1 MEKFI
6 GAQGKQ
12 FTPTE
17 VVKEIISFME
27 ADNKRNYSI
36 VVGTDSLLLADK
48 SADFVIAVVVHR
60 IGNGGRYFWKR
71 KAFKNF
77 YTLRDRILKEVILSI
92 DLAKEVLSD
101 LKNLKAPD
109 FNFEIHVDI
118 GTNGPT
124 NEMMQEVIGM
134 VRAYNFEVKT
144 KPDSYAASKVADR
157 HVSINK

>member
-1 MEKFI
+1 MERFV

-12 FTPTE
+12 FTPVE
-17 VVKEIISFME
+17 VVQEIISFME
-27 ADNKRNYSI
+27 ADDKRNYRI
-36 VVGTDSLLLADK
+36 VIGTDSLLLADK
-48 SADFVIAVVVHR
+48 SADFVTAVVVHR

-77 YTLRDRILKEVILSI
+77 HTLRDRILKEVILSI

-157 HVSINK
+157 HV

>member
-1 MEKFI
+1 MSYFI

-12 FTPTE
+12 FAPTE
-17 VVKEIISFME
+17 VAKEIISFME
-27 ADNKRNYSI
+27 ADNKRSYRI

-48 SADFVIAVVVHR
+48 TADFVTAVVVHR
-60 IGNGGRYFWKR
+60 VGNGGKYFWKR
-71 KAFKNF
+71 QSFKNF

-92 DLAKEVLSD
+92 DLAKEVLLD

-134 VRAYNFEVKT
+134 IRAYNFEVKT

-157 HVSINK
+157 HV